1 MPHLNT
7 ERDANALL
15 LLTLVAFE
23 PGEGDDGLAGRS
35 VVLLVVSD
43 SVQKCDC
50 GGGYSAPYDNDHDHH
65 LCRQSGYHDD
75 DWNEQDHGD
84 EDIDDAL
91 KLLVSETSEAL
102 KRGRA
107 REIYGTDTVR
117 HTTPRL
123 SCSPFSTTRGRCS
136 ITFYSFPIAPSF
148 SSPLPP
154 SLSLSLPPLSSL
166 SLRLRLTLHS
176 FSEPD
181 QRDS

>member
-1 MPHLNT
+1 MAGRGQPRATRRRGEGKRGSIIPQHHHHTPSQNPASGFTMPHLNT

-107 REIYGTDTVR
+107 REVL
-117 HTTPRL
+117 P
-123 SCSPFSTTRGRCS
+123 CS
-136 ITFYSFPIAPSF
+136 I
-148 SSPLPP
+148 SSCATATQCPVLV
-154 SLSLSLPPLSSL
+154 
-166 SLRLRLTLHS
+166 
-176 FSEPD
+176 
-181 QRDS
+181 